1 MEHYNL
7 IIKFMR
13 KIFFVLVLATTAFAV
28 IAKKMYF
35 TTPESDLILANV
47 EALSQSEN
55 EFACVLTKDECSF
68 TISTDAQL
76 EIVKKVFSLFDAS
89 IGATVDLSSGTQI
102 YRQKRFW
109 ESGVR
114 CGTDVTCNDFINQ
127 LGL

>member
-1 MEHYNL
+1 MNQLEVL
-7 IIKFMR
+7 RTKLDDIDLEIIKLYEERM
-13 KIFFVLVLATTAFAV
+13 
-28 IAKKMYF
+28 
-35 TTPESDLILANV
+35 
-47 EALSQSEN
+47 
-55 EFACVLTKDECSF
+55 
-68 TISTDAQL
+68 

-114 CGTDVTCNDFINQ
+114 WGTDVTCNDFINQ